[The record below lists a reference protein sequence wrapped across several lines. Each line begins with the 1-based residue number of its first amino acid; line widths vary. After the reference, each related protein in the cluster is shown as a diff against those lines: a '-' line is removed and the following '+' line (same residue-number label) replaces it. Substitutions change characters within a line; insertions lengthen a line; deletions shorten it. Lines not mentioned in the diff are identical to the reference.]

1 MLGQEATNLNHSQCS
16 NPSRPLFN
24 VLPILS
30 VPSYATSETLRV
42 DGECHFYRGPSA
54 ARLIVTTTSRKS
66 TRRSSR
72 LTSPSDKVP
81 RVQTRSLCSL
91 TPASNLPVPSISHR
105 QQQFAN
111 VSPTLSFLS
120 KIALGVSQRHG
131 FWKKGPMKHLPLA
144 PARCDARFLCKTAVY
159 KNF

>member
-1 MLGQEATNLNHSQCS
+1 MALWCWWALFVSTMSDCASEPGRAGGVIAGAGSDQFESQSML
-16 NPSRPLFN
+16 NPSSRPLFN

-30 VPSYATSETLRV
+30 LPPNATSETLRV

-111 VSPTLSFLS
+111 VSPTVSFLS
-120 KIALGVSQRHG
+120 KIALGVSQRLG
-131 FWKKGPMKHLPLA
+131 F
-144 PARCDARFLCKTAVY
+144 
-159 KNF
+159 

>member
-1 MLGQEATNLNHSQCS
+1 MSQGEQVVAVLGQEATNLNHSQCS
-16 NPSRPLFN
+16 T
-24 VLPILS
+24 LPPPVQCSAHPVCPALPMQRQIHCVS
-30 VPSYATSETLRV
+30 MVNATSTGV
-42 DGECHFYRGPSA
+42 PP

-120 KIALGVSQRHG
+120 KSALGVSQRHG
-131 FWKKGPMKHLPLA
+131 FSEKK
-144 PARCDARFLCKTAVY
+144 VQ
-159 KNF
+159 

>member
-1 MLGQEATNLNHSQCS
+1 MFC
-16 NPSRPLFN
+16 PSCLS
-24 VLPILS
+24 LPMQRQIHCVS
-30 VPSYATSETLRV
+30 MVNATSTGV
-42 DGECHFYRGPSA
+42 PA